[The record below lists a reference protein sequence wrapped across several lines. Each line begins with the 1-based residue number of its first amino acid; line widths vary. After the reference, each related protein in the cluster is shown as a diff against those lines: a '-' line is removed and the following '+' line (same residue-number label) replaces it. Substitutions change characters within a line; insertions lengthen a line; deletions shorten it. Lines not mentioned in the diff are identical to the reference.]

1 MRSSI
6 RKSSWVLSLYALGAS
21 CAPAHRSVPEQP
33 QVPVEEGRAPV
44 RRVAR
49 IVAEYPHATDA
60 FTQGLVFHQG
70 LLFES
75 TGHEGTLRQ
84 LSFESA
90 EPVWM
95 EELGDIFTEGLAS
108 DGERLYQLTW
118 TEGLLFTWSG
128 LPPRRERTTPYAGD
142 GWGLCFWEGKL
153 VRSDGTSTLTIHA
166 LDDFRPLGTVEVTL
180 DGQPLDQ
187 LNELECANGV
197 IYANVW
203 HSTDVVE
210 IDPAT
215 GHVVAIIDA
224 SELMRAVAPYLRS
237 REAVLNG
244 IAVEPGTGRMF
255 MTGKLWPKLFEV
267 RLEPAPDED

>member
-1 MRSSI
+1 MRTPL
-6 RKSSWVLSLYALGAS
+6 RTSSWLVPLYALGAS
-21 CAPAHRSVPEQP
+21 CSPAHRPILEGTDGPAP
-33 QVPVEEGRAPV
+33 Q

-70 LLFES
+70 HLFES

-95 EELGDIFTEGLAS
+95 EDLGGLFTEGLAS

-118 TEGLLFTWSG
+118 TEGLLYTWSG
-128 LPPRRERTTPYAGD
+128 MPPRQERTTRYPGE
-142 GWGLCFWEGKL
+142 GWGLCYWEGKL
-153 VRSDGTSTLTIHA
+153 VRSDGSSTLTFHA
-166 LDDFRPLGTVEVTL
+166 PEDFRALGTVEVTL
-180 DGQPLDQ
+180 RGRPLDQ
-187 LNELECANGV
+187 LNELECVNGI

-203 HSTDVVE
+203 HTSDVVE
-210 IDPAT
+210 IDPNT
-215 GHVVAIIDA
+215 GHVLAIIDA
-224 SELMRAVAPYLRS
+224 SALTRAVASQLRS
-237 REAVLNG
+237 SEAVLNG
-244 IAVEPGTGRMF
+244 IAVEPGTGRIF

-267 RLEPAPDED
+267 RLEPASGEG

>member
-1 MRSSI
+1 M

-21 CAPAHRSVPEQP
+21 ASCAPAHRPVAEPPEG
-33 QVPVEEGRAPV
+33 VAPV
-44 RRVAR
+44 RKVAR
-49 IVAEYPHATDA
+49 IVAAYPHATDA

-70 LLFES
+70 QLFES
-75 TGHEGTLRQ
+75 TGHRGTLRQ

-90 EPVWM
+90 RPVWM
-95 EELGDIFTEGLAS
+95 ESLGDIFTEGLAS

-128 LPPRRERTTPYAGD
+128 TPPRRERTTRYAGE
-142 GWGLCFWEGKL
+142 GWGLCYWDGKL
-153 VRSDGTSTLTIHA
+153 VRSDGSATLTFHEPGSFQA
-166 LDDFRPLGTVEVTL
+166 VGSVEVTL
-180 DGQPLDQ
+180 NGQPQEQ

-203 HSTDVVE
+203 HSSSVLE

-215 GHVVAIIDA
+215 GNVLAVIDA
-224 SELMRAVAPYLRS
+224 SDLVRAVAAELRS
-237 REAVLNG
+237 EEAVLNG

-255 MTGKLWPKLFEV
+255 MTGKLWPRLFEV
-267 RLEPAPDED
+267 RLELAD

>member
-1 MRSSI
+1 MKPSL
-6 RKSSWVLSLYALGAS
+6 RKSSWLLPLCALSAT
-21 CAPAHRSVPEQP
+21 CTPAHRPVSEGTQA
-33 QVPVEEGRAPV
+33 QVPQ

-49 IVAEYPHATDA
+49 IVREYPHSTDA

-70 LLFES
+70 QLFES

-84 LSFESA
+84 LSFDSA

-128 LPPRRERTTPYAGD
+128 MPPSRERTTRYEGD
-142 GWGLCFWEGKL
+142 GWGLCYWEGKL
-153 VRSDGTSTLTIHA
+153 VRSDGSSTLTFHA

-180 DGQPLDQ
+180 QGQPVDQ

-203 HSTDVVE
+203 HTSDVLE
-210 IDPAT
+210 IDPHT
-215 GHVVAIIDA
+215 GNVVAVIDA
-224 SELMRAVAPYLRS
+224 SELTRAVAPQLRS
-237 REAVLNG
+237 NEAVLNG

-267 RLEPAPDED
+267 RLEPAPGEN

>member
-1 MRSSI
+1 MRTSLRSP
-6 RKSSWVLSLYALGAS
+6 SWLLTLGALS
-21 CAPAHRSVPEQP
+21 VGCTPAHRPVTEGTEWPVPE
-33 QVPVEEGRAPV
+33 

-49 IVAEYPHATDA
+49 IVREYPHSTRA

-75 TGHEGTLRQ
+75 TGHQGTLRQ
-84 LSFESA
+84 LSFDSA
-90 EPVWM
+90 EPVWL
-95 EELGDIFTEGLAS
+95 EPLGDIFTEGLAS

-118 TEGLLFTWSG
+118 TEGLLYTWSG
-128 LPPRRERTTPYAGD
+128 TPPRQEKTTPYAGD
-142 GWGLCFWEGKL
+142 GWGLCYWQGKL
-153 VRSDGTSTLTIHA
+153 VRSDGSSTLTFHA
-166 LDDFRPLGTVEVTL
+166 VEDFRVLGSVEVTIQ
-180 DGQPLDQ
+180 GQPQDQ

-203 HSTDVVE
+203 HSSSVLE

-224 SELMRAVAPYLRS
+224 SDLTRAVAPMLTS

-255 MTGKLWPKLFEV
+255 MTGKLWPRLFEV
-267 RLEPAPDED
+267 RLEPAG

>member
-1 MRSSI
+1 MNPSLSM

-21 CAPAHRSVPEQP
+21 CAPAHRPIPEGTEGLAP
-33 QVPVEEGRAPV
+33 Q

-49 IVAEYPHATDA
+49 IVAEYPHSTDA

-70 LLFES
+70 QLFES
-75 TGHEGTLRQ
+75 TGHRGTLRQ

-90 EPVWM
+90 QPVWLQS
-95 EELGDIFTEGLAS
+95 LGNIFTEGLAS

-118 TEGLLFTWSG
+118 TEGILYTWSG
-128 LPPRRERTTPYAGD
+128 MPPRQERTTRYGGE
-142 GWGLCFWEGKL
+142 GWGLCYWEGKL
-153 VRSDGTSTLTIHA
+153 VRSDGSSMLTFHA
-166 LDDFRPLGTVEVTL
+166 PDDFRVVGSVEVTL
-180 DGQPLDQ
+180 QGQPQDQ

-203 HSTDVVE
+203 HTSDVLE

-215 GHVVAIIDA
+215 GNVVAIIDA
-224 SELMRAVAPYLRS
+224 SELVRAVASQLRS
-237 REAVLNG
+237 EEAVLNG

-267 RLEPAPDED
+267 RLEPAPGQG

>member
-1 MRSSI
+1 MKPSL
-6 RKSSWVLSLYALGAS
+6 RKSSWLLPLCALSTT
-21 CAPAHRSVPEQP
+21 CTPAHRPATEGTG
-33 QVPVEEGRAPV
+33 VPVPQ

-49 IVAEYPHATDA
+49 IVREHPHSTGA

-70 LLFES
+70 HLFES
-75 TGHEGTLRQ
+75 TGHRGTLRQ
-84 LSFESA
+84 LSFDSA
-90 EPVWM
+90 EPVWK

-118 TEGLLFTWSG
+118 TEGLLYTWSG
-128 LPPRRERTTPYAGD
+128 MPPRRERTTHYTGE

-153 VRSDGTSTLTIHA
+153 VRSDGSSTLTFHA
-166 LDDFRPLGTVEVTL
+166 LEDFRPLGTVEVTL
-180 DGQPLDQ
+180 QGQPVEQ

-203 HSTDVVE
+203 HSSEVLE
-210 IDPAT
+210 IDPNT
-215 GHVVAIIDA
+215 GRVVAVIDA
-224 SELMRAVAPYLRS
+224 SELTRAVAPRLRS
-237 REAVLNG
+237 TEAVLNG

-267 RLEPAPDED
+267 RLEPAPGEN

>member
-1 MRSSI
+1 MNRFSSI
-6 RKSSWVLSLYALGAS
+6 RKSSWMLSLYALGAS
-21 CAPAHRSVPEQP
+21 CAPAHRPVPE
-33 QVPVEEGRAPV
+33 APDGSSLV

-70 LLFES
+70 QLFES
-75 TGHEGTLRQ
+75 TGQKGTLRQ
-84 LSFESA
+84 LSFDSA
-90 EPVWM
+90 QPVWM
-95 EELGDIFTEGLAS
+95 EALGNIFTEGLAS

-118 TEGLLFTWSG
+118 TEGLLYTWSG
-128 LPPRRERTTPYAGD
+128 MPPRQERTTRYAGE

-153 VRSDGTSTLTIHA
+153 VRSDGTSTLTFHA
-166 LDDFRPLGTVEVTL
+166 VEDFRVLGTVEVTL
-180 DGQPLDQ
+180 QGQPLDQ

-203 HSTDVVE
+203 HSSDVVE

-215 GHVVAIIDA
+215 GRVVAVIDA
-224 SELMRAVAPYLRS
+224 SELTRAVASQLRD
-237 REAVLNG
+237 RDAVLNG
-244 IAVEPGTGRMF
+244 IAVEPGTGRIF

-267 RLEPAPDED
+267 RLEPAPAEG